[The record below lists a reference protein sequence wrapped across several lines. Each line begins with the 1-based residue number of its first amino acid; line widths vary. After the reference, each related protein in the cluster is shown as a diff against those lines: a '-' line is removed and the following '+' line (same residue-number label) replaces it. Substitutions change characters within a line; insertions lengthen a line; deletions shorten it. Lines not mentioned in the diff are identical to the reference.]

1 MISRLKQL
9 DVPETRGADNA
20 LTFLNRLRLML
31 GTYMTQTF
39 LVLLFAQLFLP
50 ALSAQANVQAN
61 PCSAPQQEQFNF
73 WVGEWNL
80 TWPGQNAGETGRG
93 TNSIQRILDGCV
105 VQENF
110 SGGESMH
117 LRGASVS
124 SFDKKSG
131 KWKQT
136 WVDNEGGYLD
146 FVGEFKDGQMI
157 FQREGTRPDGTKVLQ
172 RMVWKNITST
182 EFDWSWEASL
192 DGGKTWQVNWPIIT
206 NEKTKRYPR
215 KRNTQVVGAVGQP
228 ERSRFSGGA
237 KDLPAM
243 TSEIGSFAVASFQ
256 RLKLHKLAG
265 EADTADYPRN
275 RETSTPVRG

>member
-20 LTFLNRLRLML
+20 LTFLNGLRLML

-110 SGGESMH
+110 SGRDSMH
-117 LRGASVS
+117 LRGTSVS
-124 SFDKKSG
+124 TFDKKSG

-157 FQREGTRPDGTKVLQ
+157 LQREGTRPDGTKVLQ

-192 DGGKTWQVNWPIIT
+192 DGGKTWQVNWPIHY
-206 NEKTKRYPR
+206 KR
-215 KRNTQVVGAVGQP
+215 KN
-228 ERSRFSGGA
+228 
-237 KDLPAM
+237 
-243 TSEIGSFAVASFQ
+243 
-256 RLKLHKLAG
+256 
-265 EADTADYPRN
+265 
-275 RETSTPVRG
+275 